1 MGHGAKSRTF
11 NFLVFCINLH
21 FLDACHLM
29 FFRVALLSFNEY
41 DIWAIKRYSVT
52 FRAIS
57 ADKKKT
63 SYPRWVPSVLLGWR
77 CIFFNNKN
85 IYRQVFC
92 STVGKDLQL
101 LGTMS
106 LFDNSIT

>member
-1 MGHGAKSRTF
+1 MKIVKMKYTSLKLGHGAKSRTF

-57 ADKKKT
+57 ADKKRHLIQDG
-63 SYPRWVPSVLLGWR
+63 YLV
-77 CIFFNNKN
+77 
-85 IYRQVFC
+85 YY
-92 STVGKDLQL
+92 
-101 LGTMS
+101 
-106 LFDNSIT
+106 